1 MRIGNRV
8 NGFTLIELM
17 IVVAVIAI
25 LAAIAV
31 PSYNNYKVRAN
42 RVEVQT
48 ELMQLAQRLQS
59 YKAMNHSYRNA
70 TLASIGGSST
80 FPSHQAL
87 YNIDLAIDASNQV
100 YMLSALPTSTGA
112 QKGNGGLSLDQ
123 TGRQCWYKNNDS
135 PVLQVKKD
143 ENGNDVLVT
152 PCTHKWTAN

>member
-25 LAAIAV
+25 LAAIAA

-87 YNIDLAIDASNQV
+87 YNIDLAIDASNQA

>member
-31 PSYNNYKVRAN
+31 PPYNNYKVRAN

-87 YNIDLAIDASNQV
+87 YNIDLAIDASNQA

>member
-1 MRIGNRV
+1 MKTGNQER
-8 NGFTLIELM
+8 GFTLIELM

-25 LAAIAV
+25 LAAIAM
-31 PSYNNYKVRAN
+31 PSYTSYKVRAN

-70 TLASIGGSST
+70 TLASIGGSGT

-87 YNIDLAIDASNQV
+87 YNIDLVIDASNQAYV
-100 YMLSALPTSTGA
+100 LSALPTSTGA

-123 TGRQCWYKNNDS
+123 TGRQCWFKGKDS
-135 PVLQVKKD
+135 PVATDTCSTWSDK
-143 ENGNDVLVT
+143 
-152 PCTHKWTAN
+152 

>member
-1 MRIGNRV
+1 MRVGNHE

-25 LAAIAV
+25 LAAIAL
-31 PSYNNYKVRAN
+31 PSYNSYKVRAN

-70 TLASIGGSST
+70 TLASIGGSGT

-87 YNIDLAIDASNQV
+87 YNIDLVIDASNQAYV
-100 YMLSALPTSTGA
+100 LSALPTSTGA
-112 QKGNGGLSLDQ
+112 QKGDGGLSLDQ
-123 TGRQCWYKNNDS
+123 TGRQCWFKGKDS
-135 PVLQVKKD
+135 PVATDTCSTWSDK
-143 ENGNDVLVT
+143 
-152 PCTHKWTAN
+152 

>member
-70 TLASIGGSST
+70 TLASIGGSGT

-87 YNIDLAIDASNQV
+87 YNIDLAIDASNQA

>member
-1 MRIGNRV
+1 MRVGNHE

-25 LAAIAV
+25 LAAIAL
-31 PSYNNYKVRAN
+31 PSYNSYKVRAN

-70 TLASIGGSST
+70 TLASIGGSGT

-87 YNIDLAIDASNQV
+87 YNIDLVIDASNQAYV
-100 YMLSALPTSTGA
+100 LSALPTSTGA

-123 TGRQCWYKNNDS
+123 TGRQCWFKGKDS
-135 PVLQVKKD
+135 PVATDTCSTWSDK
-143 ENGNDVLVT
+143 
-152 PCTHKWTAN
+152 

>member
-87 YNIDLAIDASNQV
+87 YNIDLAIDASNQA

>member
-1 MRIGNRV
+1 MRVGNHE

-25 LAAIAV
+25 LAAIAM
-31 PSYNNYKVRAN
+31 PSYTSYKVRAN

-70 TLASIGGSST
+70 TLASIGGSGT

-87 YNIDLAIDASNQV
+87 YNIDLVIDASNQAYV
-100 YMLSALPTSTGA
+100 LSALPTSTGA

-123 TGRQCWYKNNDS
+123 TGRQCWFKGKDS
-135 PVLQVKKD
+135 PVATDTCSTWSDK
-143 ENGNDVLVT
+143 
-152 PCTHKWTAN
+152 